1 MLDKIL
7 IWKNPI
13 TFGRSFHG
21 TRNLIFSSSLNI
33 MSQTSKFYCVNFNSK
48 DAFCSFCC
56 MTTSG

>member
-48 DAFCSFCC
+48 DAFC
-56 MTTSG
+56 